1 MIYQWPTQRACT
13 KDLPAHGLVS
23 TVVPNV
29 KSSST
34 VKKKRK
40 KCKKNNNTTIIYQ
53 ILMCSIVNYHR
64 YEWWLNPH
72 VVALSDNTPVMK
84 TVTQIYALFK

>member
-1 MIYQWPTQRACT
+1 MIYQLPTQRACT

-29 KSSST
+29 KSNST
-34 VKKKRK
+34 EKKTEKMQ
-40 KCKKNNNTTIIYQ
+40 KNNKTTIIYQ

-64 YEWWLNPH
+64 YE
-72 VVALSDNTPVMK
+72 
-84 TVTQIYALFK
+84 